1 MEQIIEIIKI
11 IENRIKD
18 LKSEIE
24 IKYMGQEFYE
34 NLEARIDELEGI
46 LAEIN
51 IQP

>member
-1 MEQIIEIIKI
+1 MEQIIEI

-18 LKSEIE
+18 LKSELE

-46 LAEIN
+46 LTEI
-51 IQP
+51 QMTL